1 MGPLVSLR
9 NWLASFYQSALTTYA
24 PGLAAGFSAWV
35 AVRGGDGTQSDVAT
49 LFGNS
54 NGATTGWRF
63 TRLADVA
70 ESTPFGRSIPVAVQV
85 FSTVVGSVSAIVYI
99 PMSMWVGRT
108 FLFGMTFSGNAG
120 TLAFYAN
127 GVRLQAPVAFANAL
141 VPGASRLIY
150 GISHA
155 GANSRDE
162 LVSAAYSSFIGADAA
177 ARDLFHQ
184 DIFNQFKLEGGGLA
198 LKNSL
203 DQAGIAA
210 ESIYD
215 SYKIRG
221 PFAFTPPT
229 FVNTGTDLIS
239 GDLTFSGVAALQPRV
254 DTIPNF
260 TGAEFFSAPTIGGG
274 PGLGADYG
282 YFYSVTSTGTIAPE
296 VAFPLFV
303 NGAFTAG
310 FTHVAGSTDIV
321 IVTPGVYAVD
331 YHAEVLEASQ
341 IALFLDAAVIPG
353 TIKGSGAGT
362 QQNTGSVII
371 TTTLPNQIL
380 TLRNH
385 TSAAAIT
392 PQVGPPAGGTA
403 ESTVSAVRIR
413 RLA

>member
-150 GISHA
+150 GITHA

-215 SYKIRG
+215 SYKARG
-221 PFAFTPPT
+221 PFAVTPPT

-239 GDLTFSGVAALQPRV
+239 GDLTYAGTPVVLQPRV

-260 TGAEFFSAPTIGGG
+260 TGAEFFTSPTIGGG

-282 YFYSVTSTGTIAPE
+282 FFYSVTTTGTIAPE

-321 IVTPGVYAVD
+321 IVTPGVYAVE
-331 YHAEVLEASQ
+331 YGVEVLEASQ
-341 IALFLDAAVIPG
+341 IALFLDAAVVPG
-353 TIKGSGAGT
+353 SIFGSGAGT
-362 QQNTGSVII
+362 QQNNGAFIL

-385 TSAAAIT
+385 TSAAALT
-392 PQVGPPAGGTA
+392 PQVPSGGTA
-403 ESTVSAVRIR
+403 ANNVSFVRLR